1 MQSYP
6 QNLISTQ
13 DITEKIKEAISK
25 NCTILRRT
33 DLEEYLTPYDELD
46 VELIRDIDLFRM
58 STNVLLCKREELGLD
73 NQIKH
78 VNIVILEGNNSKFE
92 GENTITEKDLGEVKA
107 ELKKTL
113 ILGFKIDVIEGITG
127 PYVFGEGTKKEIHL
141 NYNIKVSY
149 DPLVL
154 NCYHMESIINCMET
168 GDEISRREIKG
179 YRKAIASD
187 IKVKLMNKKKV
198 EIYNYE
204 DVEQL

>member
-1 MQSYP
+1 MHPYP
-6 QNLISTQ
+6 QNLISTK
-13 DITEKIKEAISK
+13 DITKKIAEAISK

-33 DLEEYLTPYDELD
+33 NLEEYLTPYDELD

-92 GENTITEKDLGEVKA
+92 GENTITENELSEIKA
-107 ELKKTL
+107 ELKETL
-113 ILGFKIDVIEGITG
+113 ILGFKIDVIEGIKG
-127 PYVFGEGTKKEIHL
+127 PYVLGSGTKKEISL
-141 NYNIKVSY
+141 NYNFQVSY
-149 DPLVL
+149 DPLIL
-154 NCYHMESIINCMET
+154 NCYHMESIIICTET
-168 GDEISRREIKG
+168 GEEIPRSKIQG

-198 EIYNYE
+198 EIYNYQ
-204 DVEQL
+204 DVE

>member
-1 MQSYP
+1 MQPYP
-6 QNLISTQ
+6 EHLISTK
-13 DITEKIKEAISK
+13 DITKKIEQAISK

-33 DLEEYLTPYDELD
+33 NLEEYLTPYDELD

-58 STNVLLCKREELGLD
+58 STNVLLCEREELGLD

-78 VNIVILEGNNSKFE
+78 VNIVILEGDNSKFD
-92 GENTITEKDLGEVKA
+92 GENTITEKDLSEIKA

-113 ILGFKIDVIEGITG
+113 ILGFKIDVIEGIKG
-127 PYVFGEGTKKEIHL
+127 PYVLGLGTKKEIPL

-149 DPLVL
+149 DPLIL
-154 NCYHMESIINCMET
+154 NCYHMESIIICTET
-168 GDEISRREIKG
+168 GEEISRSKIHG

-204 DVEQL
+204 DVE